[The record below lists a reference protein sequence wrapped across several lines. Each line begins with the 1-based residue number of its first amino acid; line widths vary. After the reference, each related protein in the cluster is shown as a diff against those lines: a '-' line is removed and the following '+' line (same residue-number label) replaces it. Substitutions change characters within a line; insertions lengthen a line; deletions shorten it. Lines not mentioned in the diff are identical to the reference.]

1 MLDSPQHL
9 QLHAAIDLY
18 SSVPS
23 SLDSTPSSNVFWL
36 DREVISQ
43 SLERILKDNP
53 GLDDVKTRRL
63 QDIKEEGWDLFLR
76 VVESGDIIIT
86 AIAVITRASSPP
98 NSSLT

>member
-1 MLDSPQHL
+1 M
-9 QLHAAIDLY
+9 
-18 SSVPS
+18 
-23 SLDSTPSSNVFWL
+23 FWL

-76 VVESGDIIIT
+76 VVENGGIILT
-86 AIAVITRASSPP
+86 AIAVIIQALSPP